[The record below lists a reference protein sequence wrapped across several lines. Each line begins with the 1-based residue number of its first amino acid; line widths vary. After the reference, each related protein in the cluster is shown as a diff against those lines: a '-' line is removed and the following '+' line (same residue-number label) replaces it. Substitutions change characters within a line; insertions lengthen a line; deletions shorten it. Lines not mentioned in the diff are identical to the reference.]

1 MSRLRKAW
9 AAHPDLW
16 ISLLLAL
23 AVLLVYQ
30 QVRTFQ
36 FITYDDALYVTDNPR
51 VLGGLTLASMRW
63 AFTNLEAAN
72 WHPLTWLAHM
82 ADISM
87 FGNRPGAHHLVNV
100 AWHLANSLLCYHLLR
115 TLTGARWR
123 SALVAALFAL
133 HPCHVE
139 SVAWIA
145 ERKDVLSTC
154 FWLLTTWVYVAQVR
168 RPSRAR
174 YGLML
179 LCFALGLMA
188 KAMLVTLP
196 ATLLLLDFWPLR
208 RWTRW
213 REFGACLWEKLPL
226 FLVALTLS
234 VVTFLAQRHGGAL
247 NSLAGLPLRL
257 RLPNAL
263 LSTVKYLGMAIWPT
277 RLAVFYPFPTARIPL
292 WQQAGAAAI
301 LAGLTAVAI
310 WQWRKRPWLLMGWAW
325 YLVTLAPVIGII
337 QVGGQ
342 ALADRYTYVPY
353 LGLFI
358 IFAWGAAEAAE
369 RLRVPRRAL
378 AALAA
383 VGLGVLMLMTA
394 RQVSHWRETLTL
406 FRHVSRVTHRNLMA
420 YMNIAYAFE
429 AKGQYPEAAEAY
441 RATSRIAPSYLRPR
455 YGLAQTLERLGRPE
469 EALPIY
475 RAILSQHPE
484 EVEAHCLQGQV
495 LMVLGRDLEAI
506 GEYRL
511 VQEAEPARLGEGSRG
526 RELALASRLNLGIL
540 LLRHHAPL
548 EALRSLLSA
557 IRLCPLS
564 AEPLSQTVNHYAALA
579 LMDLGQPKEA
589 AKLWRQGL
597 ALQPNQPVAWFGLGR
612 ALAQAG
618 QREEAIQAYRQVLL
632 LNPGHPGARAAMA
645 AL

>member
-1 MSRLRKAW
+1 VWSAW
-9 AAHPDLW
+9 PDGW

-51 VLGGLTLASMRW
+51 VLGGLTLASARW

-87 FGNRPGAHHLVNV
+87 FGNRPGPHHLVNV
-100 AWHLANSLLCYHLLR
+100 AWHLANSLLCFHLLR

-145 ERKDVLSTC
+145 ERKDVLSTF

-174 YGLML
+174 YGLMF

-213 REFGACLWEKLPL
+213 RELVACVREKIPL

-247 NSLAGLPLRL
+247 TSLTGLPLRL

-263 LSTVKYLGMAIWPT
+263 LSTVKYLGMAVWPT
-277 RLAVFYPFPTARIPL
+277 RLAVFYPFPTARFPI
-292 WQQAGAAAI
+292 WQQVGAAAI
-301 LAGLTAVAI
+301 LAALTAVAF
-310 WQWRKRPWLLMGWAW
+310 WQRRKRPWILMGWAW

-342 ALADRYTYVPY
+342 ALADRYTYVPF

-358 IFAWGAAEAAE
+358 IFAWGAAEAADH
-369 RLRVPRRAL
+369 LRVPHRASAGL
-378 AALAA
+378 AAL
-383 VGLGVLMLMTA
+383 GLGVLMLMTA
-394 RQVSHWRETLTL
+394 LQVSHWRDTLTL
-406 FRHVSRVTHRNLMA
+406 FRHVSRVTKRNLMA

-429 AKGQYPEAAEAY
+429 AQGQYPEAAEAY
-441 RATSRIAPSYLRPR
+441 RETSRIAPSYLRPR
-455 YGLAQTLERLGRPE
+455 YGLGQTLERLGRQE
-469 EALPIY
+469 EALAIY
-475 RAILSQHPE
+475 SAILAQHPGE
-484 EVEAHCLQGQV
+484 AEAHCLRGQV
-495 LMVLGRDLEAI
+495 LMVLGRDQEAI
-506 GEYRL
+506 ADYRL
-511 VQEAEPARLGEGSRG
+511 IQEVEPARLGEGRRG
-526 RELALASRLNLGIL
+526 RDLALATRLNLGIL
-540 LLRHHAPL
+540 LLRHHVPL
-548 EALRSLLSA
+548 EALRSLLRA
-557 IRLCPLS
+557 IQLCPLS
-564 AEPLSQTVNHYAALA
+564 AEPTSQTVNHYAALA
-579 LMDLGQPKEA
+579 LMDLGQPGEA

-597 ALQPNQPVAWFGLGR
+597 ALQPNQPAAWYALGL
-612 ALAQAG
+612 ALAQTG
-618 QREEAIQAYRQVLL
+618 QRDQAALAFRQVLI
-632 LNPGHPGARAAMA
+632 LNPDHQGARAALA